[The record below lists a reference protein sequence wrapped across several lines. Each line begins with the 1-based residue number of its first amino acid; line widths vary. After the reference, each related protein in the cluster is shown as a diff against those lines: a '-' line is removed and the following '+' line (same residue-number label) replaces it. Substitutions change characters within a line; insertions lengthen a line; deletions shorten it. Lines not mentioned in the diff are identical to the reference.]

1 MRTFLQHLSEV
12 QKTYDFRVKLANID
26 PEKCMERL
34 KTALETWQLREISAV
49 KRLPI
54 KENVIEFPS
63 FGPTEVYQ
71 FDVSLAYP
79 CIDAQLRQLIAER
92 CNMLASAVYIVPTNH
107 PEEQRRNNENSD
119 LREYVQGES
128 VIDKPFPEANAEQK
142 AASKAYSGAESILK
156 DLKQVTPANDRFTIA
171 GNDHTVGGQAQSS
184 YGKTSNSI
192 AQGKDTPMTKQN
204 KIPNPNKGL
213 A

>member
-1 MRTFLQHLSEV
+1 MKTFLQHLSEV
-12 QKTYDFRVKLANID
+12 QKTYEFRVKLANID
-26 PEKCMERL
+26 PAKCMDRL

-92 CNMLASAVYIVPTNH
+92 CNMLASAVYVVPTNH
-107 PEEQRRNNENSD
+107 PEEQRRSNENSD
-119 LREYVQGES
+119 LHEYAQGES
-128 VIDKPFPEANAEQK
+128 VIDKPFPEASAEQK

-156 DLKQVTPANDRFTIA
+156 ELAPTKDRWTIA
-171 GNDHTVGGQAQSS
+171 GDDTTVGGEAQSS
-184 YGKTSNSI
+184 YGKTTNDIPSATKSL
-192 AQGKDTPMTKQN
+192 AQN
-204 KIPNPNKGL
+204 AIPNPNKSL
-213 A
+213 K

>member
-1 MRTFLQHLSEV
+1 MKTFLQHLSEV
-12 QKTYDFRVKLANID
+12 QKTYEFRVKLANID
-26 PEKCMERL
+26 PAKCMDRL

-92 CNMLASAVYIVPTNH
+92 CNMLASAVYVVPTNH

-119 LREYVQGES
+119 LHEYAQGES
-128 VIDKPFPEANAEQK
+128 VIDKPFPEASAEQK

-156 DLKQVTPANDRFTIA
+156 ELAPTKDRWTIA
-171 GNDHTVGGQAQSS
+171 GDDTTVGGEAQSS
-184 YGKTSNSI
+184 YGKTTNDIPSATKSL
-192 AQGKDTPMTKQN
+192 AQN
-204 KIPNPNKGL
+204 AIPNPNKSL
-213 A
+213 K

>member
-1 MRTFLQHLSEV
+1 MKTFLQHLSEV
-12 QKTYDFRVKLANID
+12 QKTYEFRVKLANID
-26 PEKCMERL
+26 PAKCMDRL

-92 CNMLASAVYIVPTNH
+92 CNMLASAVYVVPTNH

-119 LREYVQGES
+119 LREYAQGES
-128 VIDKPFPEANAEQK
+128 VIDKPFPEASAEQK

-156 DLKQVTPANDRFTIA
+156 ELAPTKDRWTIA
-171 GNDHTVGGQAQSS
+171 GDDTTVGGEAQSS
-184 YGKTSNSI
+184 YGKTTNDIPSATKSL
-192 AQGKDTPMTKQN
+192 AQN
-204 KIPNPNKGL
+204 AIPNPNKSL
-213 A
+213 K